1 MGQIFIFNSLNIL
14 KTGDHWRA
22 YLSFQSLS
30 LSALSSFYSEPCS
43 SIRVGT
49 PPRLQEWILTKHEPS
64 EILDHFCDGTFMCQL
79 PRAKLV
85 KHYSWAR
92 LWGHSAGGHWEDA
105 TPVDLATGCFSPP
118 FLSWECTFRPSTLGA
133 SLRMKL
139 WESNVLWR
147 PFGPY
152 MWLRPDKA
160 FIWI

>member
-22 YLSFQSLS
+22 YHSFQSLS

-85 KHYSWAR
+85 KHYSWAH
-92 LWGHSAGGHWEDA
+92 LWGHSAGG
-105 TPVDLATGCFSPP
+105 
-118 FLSWECTFRPSTLGA
+118 
-133 SLRMKL
+133 SLRRCDPG
-139 WESNVLWR
+139 WPSNWMLLTPSSVLGMYIPPLYTR
-147 PFGPY
+147 CKFEDEA
-152 MWLRPDKA
+152 LREQCVVET
-160 FIWI
+160 IWTIHVTEAR